1 MTAREFG
8 NTLKQIIQDRNLDFG
23 KSRIYASFPNG
34 DDVASQTGLMV
45 NIKRILDVKIV
56 DGKMC
61 LVSSDEVFRGGNSIS
76 LEQFRNVTN
85 AIARKGNIRFDQTPI
100 NVGGQEIAG
109 IHADPKGNI
118 AVEVAGDEL
127 AESLKDLTFGILV
140 AGILSMPGILN
151 GKTLA
156 TELDKT
162 KDKTKLV
169 ITSPEV
175 RKAMDKSLMVSKSYD
190 GLNASN
196 TVNMIARTLFAEA
209 GGKDEGTEGR
219 KAVLSVIWNRAN
231 HDVNNIKRVITKPA
245 QFSCWNKYSGGWTD
259 KDYRFSIPSSTIP
272 GPGYIPTNKRIWD
285 ECVALATEVVDGK
298 FKSTIGNMNSYL
310 NKAKAKKSA
319 LDTWGQL
326 CTKKIGSHHFGFV
339 KSNQLKPALKIHVV
353 KSGDSLSK
361 IAKEHNIDV
370 PTILAKN
377 PNIKDPNRI
386 SIGQKIYV

>member
-8 NTLKQIIQDRNLDFG
+8 NALKQIIQDRNLDLG
-23 KSRIYASFPNG
+23 KSRLYASFPVG

-45 NIKRILDVKIV
+45 NVKRILDVKIV

-61 LVSSDEVFRGGNSIS
+61 LVSSGETFWGKNSIS

-85 AIARKGNIRFDQTPI
+85 AIAKRGNILFDQTQI
-100 NVGGQEIAG
+100 NVAGQEIAG
-109 IHADPKGNI
+109 VHADPRGNI
-118 AVEVAGDEL
+118 SVEVAGDEL
-127 AESLKDLTFGILV
+127 DESLKDITFGILV
-140 AGILSMPGILN
+140 AGILTMPGVLN

-156 TELDKT
+156 TELDKA

-169 ITSPEV
+169 MSSPEV
-175 RKAMDKSLMVSKSYD
+175 KKAMDKSLMVAKTYD

-231 HDVNNIKRVITKPA
+231 HDVNYVKKVITKPS
-245 QFSCWNKYSGGWTD
+245 QFSCWNKYTGGWTD
-259 KDYRFSIPSSTIP
+259 KDYKFSIPASVIP
-272 GPGYIPTNKRIWD
+272 GPNYIPANKRIWD
-285 ECVALATEVVDGK
+285 ECVELSIQLVEGN
-298 FKSTIGNMNSYL
+298 FESTIGNMNSYL
-310 NKAKAKKSA
+310 NKAKARKSA
-319 LDTWGQL
+319 LETWGKL

-361 IAKEHNIDV
+361 IAKEHNTDV
-370 PTILAKN
+370 STILTKN
-377 PNIKDPNRI
+377 PTIKDPNHI
-386 SIGQKIYV
+386 SIGQKIFV